1 MIPLLIPV
9 LVGLIAAP
17 FLAPGQSAIR
27 TWLEILAALVTMVGA
42 AAAVLVGAAMR

>member
-1 MIPLLIPV
+1 MAPLLIPIV
-9 LVGLIAAP
+9 VGIIATP

-27 TWLEILAALVTMVGA
+27 TWLEILAALIMMAGA